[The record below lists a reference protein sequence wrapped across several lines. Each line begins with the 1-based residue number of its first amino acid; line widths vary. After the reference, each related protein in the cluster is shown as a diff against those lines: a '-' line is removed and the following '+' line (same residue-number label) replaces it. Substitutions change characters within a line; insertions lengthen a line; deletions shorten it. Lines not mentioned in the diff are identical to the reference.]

1 MISVDSG
8 NTSIK
13 VLIFNNDGS
22 VQSRYTWAQ
31 ADRDRCKAW
40 LRERNE
46 DIYLCDSTG
55 YHWDVGVQIASNF
68 PWSFT
73 VDYEATVGVDRLV
86 ALEGVL
92 HHVQKLPLLLV
103 SLGTCLTYNYLS
115 SEGHFQGGGIAPGW
129 ASRLRAMH
137 EHTGSLPKLDLAI
150 EFGADPRTTSTRQSM
165 LRGAAQGLIDE
176 VNAEIGRFEKIN
188 PDLAVIV
195 TGGDGPT
202 FVNHLKKGI
211 FADENWVARGL
222 WALANK

>member
-22 VQSRYTWAQ
+22 VQSRHTWAQ
-31 ADRDRCKAW
+31 ADRDSCLEW
-40 LRERNE
+40 LRQRDEE
-46 DIYLCDSTG
+46 IYLCDSTG
-55 YHWDVGVQIASNF
+55 YHWNLGVQISSNHSWTF
-68 PWSFT
+68 K

-86 ALEGVL
+86 ALEGLL
-92 HHVQKLPLLLV
+92 HHFQKLPLLLI
-103 SLGTCLTYNYLS
+103 SLGTCLTYNYLNA
-115 SEGHFQGGGIAPGW
+115 EGHFQGGGIAPGW

-137 EHTGSLPKLDLAI
+137 EHTGSLPELDLA
-150 EFGADPRTTSTRQSM
+150 FQLDADPRTTSTQQSM

-176 VNAEIGRFEKIN
+176 INAEIVRFEKIN
-188 PDLAVIV
+188 TDLMVVV